1 MPPKSKFIKEE
12 IITAAFNIVKRDG
25 MDALTARSLAEELGS
40 SPRPIFTVF
49 NSMEEVQSAVI
60 SAANSLYS
68 QYEDEFMA
76 EGNSFKG
83 SGMGYLRFA
92 TEQPKLFQLLFMK
105 ERESVPNIE
114 TVLAHIDDS
123 YEKIVNAV
131 INTYGFSR
139 ETAKEVYLHG
149 WIYTHGIASL
159 IATNVCMFTDEE
171 TSRMLDEVVGS
182 IIKHFKA
189 EGKL

>member
-1 MPPKSKFIKEE
+1 MPPKAKFIREE
-12 IITAAFNIVKRDG
+12 IISAAFNIVKRYG

-49 NSMEEVQSAVI
+49 NNMEEVQAAVI

-76 EGNSFKG
+76 GGNPFKG

-92 TEQPKLFQLLFMK
+92 AEQPKLFQLLFMK
-105 ERESVPNIE
+105 EMESVPNLE
-114 TVLAHIDDS
+114 TVLVHLDGYYD
-123 YEKIVNAV
+123 KIVNAV
-131 INTYGFSR
+131 MKTYGFSR
-139 ETAKEVYLHG
+139 ETAKTVYLHG

-159 IATNVCMFTDEE
+159 IATNVCKFTDEE
-171 TSRMLDEVVGS
+171 ISLMLDEVVGS
-182 IIKHFKA
+182 IVKTFKT
-189 EGKL
+189 EGRV